1 MLHQKFDPCLKIRDQ
16 TTIPLV
22 NGNVH
27 TYLYIYIYTWYL
39 IYIFIKTHSNC
50 WRLGCWQKPQSF
62 PTFNPV
68 TAFESG
74 LHPFVLKRCLGET
87 CDPGFKPMGPKPVGI
102 HPLTRKHVRK
112 RSRDLPSIF
121 RCQHLWVSGKNTDFQ
136 ILPFFFTE
144 RPWSILKQI
153 VPTLCVREDLN
164 LSKCLFFRSFTGT
177 HFRLPLPPPLD
188 WCSYRFADFF
198 GGWKLQVPK
207 IFPKCLEIRKS
218 ADLLW
223 LESFF

>member
-1 MLHQKFDPCLKIRDQ
+1 MCIHI
-16 TTIPLV
+16 
-22 NGNVH
+22 
-27 TYLYIYIYTWYL
+27 YIYIYTWYL

-74 LHPFVLKRCLGET
+74 LHPCVLKRCLGET

-177 HFRLPLPPPLD
+177 HFRLPLPPH
-188 WCSYRFADFF
+188 WI
-198 GGWKLQVPK
+198 GVPT
-207 IFPKCLEIRKS
+207 
-218 ADLLW
+218 DLLTFSVVGSSKFQRYSPNAW
-223 LESFF
+223 KFEKVLTCYG